1 MCTLVGGV
9 PVAVKR
15 ARSRN
20 VGAGRKCAG
29 TRAREITEHLLE
41 GTAVLLP
48 GDFDLTEGGSVRLYL
63 DGELMPSN
71 CPVDLKFWDA

>member
-1 MCTLVGGV
+1 MRGH
-9 PVAVKR
+9 
-15 ARSRN
+15 
-20 VGAGRKCAG
+20 AG